1 MSKTYRN
8 CLAISDRTS
17 YKTKEQRDSMSD
29 DDTKYT
35 LEAHLKECELR
46 YRMFEEKLDNLNE
59 HQQRINKHT
68 FELRQMMTWFMG
80 AAASFA
86 AISVLLGVI
95 YLIKEII

>member
-1 MSKTYRN
+1 MT
-8 CLAISDRTS
+8 
-17 YKTKEQRDSMSD
+17 D

-95 YLIKEII
+95 YIIKEII

>member
-1 MSKTYRN
+1 MT
-8 CLAISDRTS
+8 
-17 YKTKEQRDSMSD
+17 D

-35 LEAHLKECELR
+35 LEAHFKECELR
-46 YRMFEEKLDNLNE
+46 YQIFEEKLDNLNE

>member
-1 MSKTYRN
+1 MT
-8 CLAISDRTS
+8 
-17 YKTKEQRDSMSD
+17 D

-46 YRMFEEKLDNLNE
+46 YRMFEEKLDNLNS
-59 HQQRINKHT
+59 HQERINKHT

-86 AISVLLGVI
+86 AISLLLGII
-95 YLIKEII
+95 YLLLEVL

>member
-1 MSKTYRN
+1 MT
-8 CLAISDRTS
+8 
-17 YKTKEQRDSMSD
+17 D

-46 YRMFEEKLDNLNE
+46 YRMFEEKLDNLNV

>member
-1 MSKTYRN
+1 MT
-8 CLAISDRTS
+8 
-17 YKTKEQRDSMSD
+17 D

-46 YRMFEEKLDNLNE
+46 YRMFEEKLDNLNDQ
-59 HQQRINKHT
+59 QQRINKHT

>member
-1 MSKTYRN
+1 MT
-8 CLAISDRTS
+8 
-17 YKTKEQRDSMSD
+17 D

-35 LEAHLKECELR
+35 LEVHLKECELR

>member
-1 MSKTYRN
+1 MT
-8 CLAISDRTS
+8 
-17 YKTKEQRDSMSD
+17 D

-59 HQQRINKHT
+59 HQERINKHT
-68 FELRQMMTWFMG
+68 FKLRQMMTWFMG

>member
-1 MSKTYRN
+1 MT
-8 CLAISDRTS
+8 
-17 YKTKEQRDSMSD
+17 D

-35 LEAHLKECELR
+35 LAAHLKECELR

>member
-1 MSKTYRN
+1 MT
-8 CLAISDRTS
+8 
-17 YKTKEQRDSMSD
+17 D

-86 AISVLLGVI
+86 AISVLRGVI

>member
-1 MSKTYRN
+1 MS
-8 CLAISDRTS
+8 
-17 YKTKEQRDSMSD
+17 E

-46 YRMFEEKLDNLNE
+46 YKMFEEKLDNLNE

-86 AISVLLGVI
+86 AISVLLSVI

>member
-1 MSKTYRN
+1 MT
-8 CLAISDRTS
+8 
-17 YKTKEQRDSMSD
+17 D

-46 YRMFEEKLDNLNE
+46 YRMFEEKLDNLND
-59 HQQRINKHT
+59 HQQCINKHT

>member
-1 MSKTYRN
+1 
-8 CLAISDRTS
+8 
-17 YKTKEQRDSMSD
+17 MSD

-46 YRMFEEKLDNLNE
+46 YRMFEEKLDNLNS
-59 HQQRINKHT
+59 HQERINKHT

-95 YLIKEII
+95 YLIKEIV